1 MLHKQRVFQILIEG
15 LTTGPN
21 YCAVSHFHTH
31 PIGLQSVAGRQSRAW
46 PLAHCH
52 VPDYWGAEIDCGPR
66 SMYTLPRCLITG
78 GRDRCTPCHG
88 AWLLGAEIDVRPAT
102 VPDYWGGRDRCTPCH
117 GAWLLGAE
125 IDVRPATVPDY
136 WGAEID
142 VRPATVPESWGPR
155 SMYTLPRCL
164 ITGGWD
170 RCTPCHGAWLLEG
183 RDRCTPCHGAWLLG
197 GGRDRC
203 TPCHGA
209 WLLGAEI
216 DVHPATVPDY
226 WRAEIDV
233 RPATVPD
240 YWGGGR
246 DRCTP
251 CHGAW
256 LLGGPRSTAGR
267 DQCTPCMYIH
277 ISLCHKTLCT
287 IPLIALLVLVHD
299 FQHMHCQ

>member
-21 YCAVSHFHTH
+21 YCAVSHFHTD

-102 VPDYWGGRDRCTPCH
+102 VPDYWG
-117 GAWLLGAE
+117 
-125 IDVRPATVPDY
+125 
-136 WGAEID
+136 
-142 VRPATVPESWGPR
+142 
-155 SMYTLPRCL
+155 
-164 ITGGWD
+164 
-170 RCTPCHGAWLLEG
+170 
-183 RDRCTPCHGAWLLG
+183 
-197 GGRDRC
+197 
-203 TPCHGA
+203 
-209 WLLGAEI
+209 AEI

-226 WRAEIDV
+226 WGARSMYALPRCLITGGP
-233 RPATVPD
+233 RSMYALPRCLNP
-240 YWGGGR
+240 GGR

-256 LLGGPRSTAGR
+256 LLGGR
-267 DQCTPCMYIH
+267 DRCTPCHGAWILGAEIDVHPATVPDYWGLRSMY
-277 ISLCHKTLCT
+277 TLPRCLITGGPRSMYALPRCLITGGGGEIDVHPATVPDYWGGRDRLGAEINVHPACT
-287 IPLIALLVLVHD
+287 YIYHYVIKHYVRFL
-299 FQHMHCQ
+299 